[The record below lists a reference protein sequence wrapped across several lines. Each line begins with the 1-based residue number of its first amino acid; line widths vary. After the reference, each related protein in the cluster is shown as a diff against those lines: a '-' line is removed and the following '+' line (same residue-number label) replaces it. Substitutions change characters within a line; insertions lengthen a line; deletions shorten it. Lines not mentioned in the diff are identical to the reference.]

1 MITSMSNS
9 QMKHIQQLMKKAKV
23 RRESGLFVVEGIKM
37 FREAPGE
44 RIEKVYVSASFLESG
59 ENRKILEE
67 KGFGAGSSGPEVVED
82 KVFRSLSD
90 TVTPQGIL
98 CLVRQVST
106 PLSVMLESGEEGR
119 VPLLM
124 ILEDLQDPGN
134 LGTILR
140 TGEGAGVSG
149 VILNKNCVDLYNP
162 KVIRS
167 TMGSVYRMPVL
178 MVEDIEDIL
187 PELRRQGVRSYAAHL
202 KGERFYDQEDFRGK
216 TAFFIG
222 NEGNGLTD
230 ALTGEADCLIKIPM
244 HGEVESLNAA
254 MAAGV
259 LMYEAARQR
268 RGGKA

>member
-1 MITSMSNS
+1 M
-9 QMKHIQQLMKKAKV
+9 
-23 RRESGLFVVEGIKM
+23 
-37 FREAPGE
+37 
-44 RIEKVYVSASFLESG
+44 
-59 ENRKILEE
+59 EE
-67 KGFGAGSSGPEVVED
+67 VDD

-98 CLVRQVST
+98 CLVRQVDT
-106 PLSVMLESGEEGR
+106 PLSSMLEAR
-119 VPLLM
+119 QPLLM

-178 MVEDIEDIL
+178 TVDSISDIL
-187 PELRRQGVRSYAAHL
+187 PELKKQGVRTYAAHL
-202 KGERFYDQEDFRGK
+202 RGEHFYDQEDFRGK

-222 NEGNGLTD
+222 NEGNGLSD
-230 ALTGEADCLIKIPM
+230 ELSGQADCLIKIPM
-244 HGEVESLNAA
+244 QGDRKSV
-254 MAAGV
+254 V
-259 LMYEAARQR
+259 
-268 RGGKA
+268 

>member
-1 MITSMSNS
+1 M
-9 QMKHIQQLMKKAKV
+9 
-23 RRESGLFVVEGIKM
+23 
-37 FREAPGE
+37 
-44 RIEKVYVSASFLESG
+44 YVSASFLESG

-202 KGERFYDQEDFRGK
+202 KGG
-216 TAFFIG
+216 A
-222 NEGNGLTD
+222 
-230 ALTGEADCLIKIPM
+230 
-244 HGEVESLNAA
+244 
-254 MAAGV
+254 V
-259 LMYEAARQR
+259 L
-268 RGGKA
+268 

>member
-1 MITSMSNS
+1 MITSMSNA
-9 QMKHIQQLMKKAKV
+9 QIKHIQQLMKKAKA
-23 RRESGLFVVEGIKM
+23 RRESGIFVVEGMKM
-37 FREAPGE
+37 FREAPVD
-44 RIEKVYVSASFLESG
+44 RIEKVYASTSFLESG
-59 ENRKILEE
+59 DNWAVLEE
-67 KGFGAGSSGPEVVED
+67 KGFGSESPDMEEVDD

-98 CLVRQVST
+98 CLVRQVDT
-106 PLSVMLESGEEGR
+106 PLSSMLEAR
-119 VPLLM
+119 QPLLM

-178 MVEDIEDIL
+178 TVDSISDIL
-187 PELRRQGVRSYAAHL
+187 PELKKQGVRTYAAHL
-202 KGERFYDQEDFRGK
+202 RGEHFYDQEDLRGK

-222 NEGNGLTD
+222 NEGNGLSD
-230 ALTGEADCLIKIPM
+230 ELSVQADCLIKIPM
-244 HGEVESLNAA
+244 QGQVESLNAA
-254 MAAGV
+254 MAAGI
-259 LMYEAARQR
+259 LMYETSRQR
-268 RGGKA
+268 RKVL

>member
-1 MITSMSNS
+1 MITSMSNA
-9 QMKHIQQLMKKAKV
+9 QIKHIQQLMKKAKA
-23 RRESGLFVVEGIKM
+23 RRESGLFVVEGMKM
-37 FREAPGE
+37 FREAPKD
-44 RIEKVYVSASFLESG
+44 RIEKVYASTSFLES
-59 ENRKILEE
+59 
-67 KGFGAGSSGPEVVED
+67 VDD

-98 CLVRQVST
+98 CLVRQVDT
-106 PLSVMLESGEEGR
+106 PLSAMLEAR
-119 VPLLM
+119 QPLLM

-178 MVEDIEDIL
+178 TVDSISDIL
-187 PELRRQGVRSYAAHL
+187 PELKKQGVRTYAAHL
-202 KGERFYDQEDFRGK
+202 RGEHFYDQEDFRGK

-222 NEGNGLTD
+222 NEGNGLSD
-230 ALTGEADCLIKIPM
+230 ELSGQADCLIKIPM
-244 HGEVESLNAA
+244 QGQVESLNAA
-254 MAAGV
+254 MAAGI
-259 LMYEAARQR
+259 LMYETSRQR
-268 RGGKA
+268 RKVL